1 MFGTLRFRLTAL
13 FLSAVLVFGLVS
25 IALALRLF
33 QDVTRSQSVRELER
47 EASGLADLYA
57 ESALR
62 SSDEGTK
69 APEFAAE
76 KLELATGDELFYVGA
91 SLFPGQRYGLT
102 RLPRSALG
110 EVALQRDEVVTFEF
124 TPPGDDRVLLAA
136 AQPVQLVR
144 GTEPFGWLVVAKPT
158 TELREQWLT
167 LLGRLVLALAAGIG
181 LGALLFWWLSRRL
194 TEPVLALTRATQDV
208 AAGRYDVEIPEAKG
222 SDEVSLLS
230 DRFRRMVEQLAEAE
244 KLKRSFLM
252 SVSHE
257 LRTPLTAIR
266 GHVEAVREGIVSEPD
281 QVRSSLD
288 VIAAETDRLD
298 RLVGDV
304 LDLAKLQ
311 AHRFTVRHEE
321 VDLGRVVDHAYGAFA
336 EEARRRDIDYRVDAR
351 GEPPV
356 IVSDGDR
363 VLQVISNLLSNA
375 FRWTPDGGRIDLR
388 LAAVNGVVRV
398 DVVDSGPGISD
409 ADRERIFE
417 PFVSQDADG
426 TGLGLPIARE
436 LAVALGGR
444 VELGSEPG
452 RGSRFR
458 LVLPVRSPVVS

>member
-1 MFGTLRFRLTAL
+1 MLGTLRFRLTAL
-13 FLSAVLVFGLVS
+13 FLAVVLVFGLVS
-25 IALALRLF
+25 IALAVRLF
-33 QDVTRSQSVRELER
+33 QDVTRSQSVRELRR
-47 EASGLADLYA
+47 EAEGLADLYA
-57 ESALR
+57 EAALR
-62 SSDEGTK
+62 SSDEGAK

-76 KLELATGDELFYVGA
+76 NLELATGDQLFYIGL
-91 SLFPGQRYGLT
+91 SPFPGQRFGLT
-102 RLPRSALG
+102 KLPRDALG
-110 EVALQRDEVVTFEF
+110 DVQLDRSRLVTFEF
-124 TPPGDDRVLLAA
+124 TPPGDDQRLLAA

-167 LLGRLVLALAAGIG
+167 LLGRLALALAVGIS
-181 LGALLFWWLSRRL
+181 LGGVVFWWLSRRL
-194 TEPVLALTRATQDV
+194 TDPVLALMRATQDV
-208 AAGRYDVEIPEAKG
+208 AAGRYDVEVPPARG
-222 SDEVSLLS
+222 SDEISQLS
-230 DRFRRMVEQLAEAE
+230 DRFRRMVSELAEAE
-244 KLKRSFLM
+244 QLKRSFLM

-257 LRTPLTAIR
+257 LRTPMTAIR
-266 GHVEAVREGIVSEPD
+266 GHVEALREGIVREPE

-288 VIAAETDRLD
+288 VVAAETDRLE

-321 VDLGRVVDHAYGAFA
+321 VDLGRVLDHAYGAFA
-336 EEARRRDIDYRVDAR
+336 EEARRREIDYRLDAE

-363 VLQVISNLLSNA
+363 VLQIISNLLSNA
-375 FRWTPDGGRIDLR
+375 FRWTPDGGRVELG
-388 LAAVNGVVRV
+388 LAAANGFVRV
-398 DVVDSGPGISD
+398 EVADSGPGVPKGESD
-409 ADRERIFE
+409 RIFD
-417 PFVSQDADG
+417 PFISHDVNG

-444 VELGSEPG
+444 IEVDSDPG

-458 LVLPVRSPVVS
+458 LVLPVFATR